1 MSSTA
6 STALLTASLTAST
19 ASTASLTASACKR
32 YTPPKPAPL
41 PADYEE
47 FYAGLTEAEKELDQ
61 LAKEWLGSS
70 YFIQWSHMYTKW
82 VKTKAERVKL
92 EKTKAVSEAK

>member
-6 STALLTASLTAST
+6 SAST
-19 ASTASLTASACKR
+19 ASASASLVKR

-41 PADYEE
+41 PEDYEE

-82 VKTKAERVKL
+82 SKTQS
-92 EKTKAVSEAK
+92 EKNKAVSEAKAT